1 MHRAQPASSPALL
14 PNPARVGQV
23 LRREDASW
31 LEAWRLG
38 VVREPTSAVV
48 TKPVGDVA
56 GGEGADKRAD
66 ARQDLRARGSESISY
81 DLSYNAFACY

>member
-1 MHRAQPASSPALL
+1 
-14 PNPARVGQV
+14 
-23 LRREDASW
+23 
-31 LEAWRLG
+31 

-56 GGEGADKRAD
+56 SGEGADKRAD
-66 ARQDLRARGSESISY
+66 ARQDLRARGGENISY